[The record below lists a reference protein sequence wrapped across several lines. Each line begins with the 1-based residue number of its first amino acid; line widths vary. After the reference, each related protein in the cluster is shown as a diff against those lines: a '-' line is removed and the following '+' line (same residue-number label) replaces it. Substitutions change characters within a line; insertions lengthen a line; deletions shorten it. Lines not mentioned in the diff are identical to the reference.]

1 MVSQELVS
9 IIIPVY
15 NSEKYLET
23 CLQSVLAQTYR
34 NIEILLI
41 DDGST
46 DRSGVICDAYA
57 AKDMRIHVFHNQNHG
72 VSYSRNCG
80 IKFSKGEFLL
90 FIDSDDSIN
99 SIYVEDLMKCSREC
113 DLVIAQISDAYEKN
127 HKIVDRVLPKT
138 TKMRLFAQDY
148 WNLTSCTWGPWGRLY
163 QRKIIMQAQI
173 FFAEGMS
180 WGEDR
185 LFNFE
190 YYKHIETYMISQEA
204 RYIYYHR
211 EAMSLSTQLKYAD
224 DLYIM
229 NRILTKYKEFLW
241 EKNAKYKESLLCG
254 HCIDFWIYAGSGYKR
269 FWQRCQFIRKFL
281 QGTYKAQNW
290 KRWLVLKCIQNEWY
304 KIIYIYYRLKWIRR
318 RWGNNV

>member
-15 NSEKYLET
+15 NSEKYLDA
-23 CLQSVLAQTYR
+23 CLQSVLAQTYK

-57 AKDMRIHVFHNQNHG
+57 AKDKRIHVFHNQNHG

-90 FIDSDDSIN
+90 FIDSDDTIN
-99 SIYVEDLMKCSREC
+99 SIYVEDLMKYSREC
-113 DLVIAQISDAYEKN
+113 DLVIAQISDTYEKN
-127 HKIVDRVLPKT
+127 HKIIDRVLPKT

-148 WNLTSCTWGPWGRLY
+148 WELTSCTYGPCNKLY
-163 QRKIIMQAQI
+163 QREIIVQNQI
-173 FFAEGMS
+173 SFVEDIS

-190 YYKHIETYMISQEA
+190 YYKHIGTYIISPKA

-211 EAMSLSTQLKYAD
+211 EEMSLSKQFKYAD
-224 DLYIM
+224 DLNIM
-229 NRILTKYKEFLW
+229 NRILAKYKEFLW
-241 EKNAKYKESLLCG
+241 GENAKHKEKLLCG
-254 HCIDFWIYAGSGYKR
+254 HCIDFWMYAGSGYKMFCR
-269 FWQRCQFIRKFL
+269 RCQFIQQFL
-281 QGTYKAQNW
+281 KGVYSAQNW
-290 KRWLVLKCIQNEWY
+290 KRWLVLKCIQHGWY
-304 KIIYIYYRLKWIRR
+304 RIIYVYYRVKWKKQQWR
-318 RWGNNV
+318 VQ